1 MQRVRQ
7 DTAVS
12 ATFGLQGPLE
22 TYVRPLPM
30 DAFEHPIEAISSNSY
45 LTKKIR
51 HIGKGRTLFVQL
63 SPEKMYQ
70 NAGLSIPKQ
79 FTVSPK
85 RLLLEHKGD
94 LYLW

>member
-1 MQRVRQ
+1 
-7 DTAVS
+7 
-12 ATFGLQGPLE
+12 
-22 TYVRPLPM
+22 M
-30 DAFEHPIEAISSNSY
+30 DAFEHPIETFRSNSY
-45 LTKKIR
+45 LMKKFR